1 MLMEVVEIDWTII
14 EESRDDHADQG
25 CQPPNSLSI
34 IRQVDQQTPNH
45 AIHQSKDLIL
55 ELPAK
60 KERKKQYNPKATL
73 QVLRQSLCLLSHSHH
88 HLLFRWKPL
97 NWLILRHQFHV
108 LQWKLISTF
117 NFKEDQRAAKRE
129 ERWFFERNVLISV
142 LTI

>member
-1 MLMEVVEIDWTII
+1 MEVVEIDWTII

-60 KERKKQYNPKATL
+60 NTSIFDPPPNVPTTWL
-73 QVLRQSLCLLSHSHH
+73 TIILLPILSPS
-88 HLLFRWKPL
+88 
-97 NWLILRHQFHV
+97 LILHIWR
-108 LQWKLISTF
+108 S
-117 NFKEDQRAAKRE
+117 
-129 ERWFFERNVLISV
+129 
-142 LTI
+142 